1 MNRRRWILLSAGL
14 AMMAIGSGFIVWLR
28 AAQTLGAPGV
38 RVAAVPGT
46 KRVEIVFPDETLG
59 RLLIKEE
66 ATPVELGN
74 LPKDTT
80 IGRRLF
86 LAEDGF
92 GAMFTVVLMGADRTS
107 IHRPQICLTGQGW
120 SIDSASSE
128 ETSIAMEKPHPYLL
142 PVQKLVLTKEVK
154 ATSGGSATHRAVFV
168 YWFVAEDRLTNQNWE
183 RMLWMAGDLVTRGV
197 LQRWAYVAC
206 YSICLPGQED
216 ATYERLKEVISAT
229 TPGFQVAT
237 APGDGEPGETN
248 GGER

>member
-28 AAQTLGAPGV
+28 AAQTLGEPGV

-46 KRVEIVFPDETLG
+46 NRVEIVFPEETLG
-59 RLLIKEE
+59 RPLIKES
-66 ATPVELGN
+66 AKPVELGN

-120 SIDSASSE
+120 SIDSASGE
-128 ETSIAMEKPHPYLL
+128 ETSIAMEKPHRYRL
-142 PVQKLVLTKEVK
+142 PVRKLVLSKEVMTK
-154 ATSGGSATHRAVFV
+154 AGGSAPDACHAS
-168 YWFVAEDRLTNQNWE
+168 YWA
-183 RMLWMAGDLVTRGV
+183 MAAPSSAR
-197 LQRWAYVAC
+197 
-206 YSICLPGQED
+206 SIRN
-216 ATYERLKEVISAT
+216 T
-229 TPGFQVAT
+229 
-237 APGDGEPGETN
+237 
-248 GGER
+248 